1 MSSRKSK
8 LDLLVKVRYQNPLP
22 VPPCP
27 PKLLDIPTN
36 PKRYTR
42 PEFLD
47 AATNEALLSM
57 VVDAECGMPLDLG
70 KWEALWEDG
79 ADDRALNPDPRN
91 SPVLD
96 PKDQALLLDPPGSAV
111 DFGRHHGHG
120 GHGGH
125 HTSGVTPPMPAH
137 VPWLRKTEYI
147 SRDSSAPAPRP
158 AAADIANFQNES
170 VDISREA
177 QLASIENSFAAAL
190 SAEQLDALRHPTKP
204 RLRAVA
210 AYEVLPDADVW
221 ANAYDLFRFSERPGE
236 RGPELDDPR
245 LDCAIMRP
253 MESDG
258 DHFLTYYLTKEDDAA
273 EQFKDS
279 RADPRGI
286 ESLQEEEEATDFHFV
301 RDYEVVKV
309 EQEVPNEFLLV
320 FDDGDITSTSSP
332 NGLSGESG
340 EARRAGAYY
349 KAIERKMLLK
359 KKRTEPIE
367 RFRDKWALVR
377 VAHVPPSQEE
387 AEERAEAHAEV
398 RDPMY
403 LLHSADAEG
412 EDDVDV
418 DVDGDADADGEGE
431 VVVGAAG

>member
-8 LDLLVKVRYQNPLP
+8 LDLLAKVRYQNPLP
-22 VPPCP
+22 APPCP

-36 PKRYTR
+36 PRRYTR

-47 AATNEALLSM
+47 AITNEALLPM

-79 ADDRALNPDPRN
+79 ADDSALNPDPRN
-91 SPVLD
+91 PPPLD
-96 PKDQALLLDPPGSAV
+96 PKDQALLLDPSNSTA
-111 DFGRHHGHG
+111 DFGRHHVHHHAG
-120 GHGGH
+120 G
-125 HTSGVTPPMPAH
+125 TPPVATH
-137 VPWLRKTEYI
+137 VSWLRKTEYI
-147 SRDSSAPAPRP
+147 SRDSSAPTTRTS
-158 AAADIANFQNES
+158 AADITNSQEA

-177 QLASIENSFAAAL
+177 QLASIESSFSAARDADQL
-190 SAEQLDALRHPTKP
+190 SAFRHPTKP
-204 RLRAVA
+204 RLRALA
-210 AYEVLPDADVW
+210 SYEVLPDADVW

-258 DHFLTYYLTKEDDAA
+258 DHFLTYYLTKDDAA
-273 EQFKDS
+273 AEEFKES

-286 ESLQEEEEATDFHFV
+286 DALQEEEEATEFHFV

-320 FDDGDITSTSSP
+320 FDDGDLSLSFTASAS
-332 NGLSGESG
+332 NGIIDGNSDGDE
-340 EARRAGAYY
+340 RRAGAYY
-349 KAIERKMLLK
+349 KMIERKMLLK

-377 VAHVPPSQEE
+377 VAHVPPSHEE
-387 AEERAEAHAEV
+387 AEERAEALAEV
-398 RDPMY
+398 RDPLY

-412 EDDVDV
+412 EDDAE
-418 DVDGDADADGEGE
+418 GDADADGEGE
-431 VVVGAAG
+431 VIVDAPR

>member
-22 VPPCP
+22 APPCP

-47 AATNEALLSM
+47 AVANNALLPM
-57 VVDAECGMPLDLG
+57 IVDAECGMPLDLG
-70 KWEALWEDG
+70 KWEALWEEG
-79 ADDRALNPDPRN
+79 ANDSALNPDPKN
-91 SPVLD
+91 LPTLD
-96 PKDQALLLDPPGSAV
+96 PKDQALLLDPSSSNA
-111 DFGRHHGHG
+111 FSHGEFSRP
-120 GHGGH
+120 
-125 HTSGVTPPMPAH
+125 TSGASTPLPAH

-147 SRDSSAPAPRP
+147 SRDGSYSAHRSTPEMPTQQR
-158 AAADIANFQNES
+158 
-170 VDISREA
+170 VDISHGA
-177 QLASIENSFAAAL
+177 QLSSIESSFAAANDSFDL
-190 SAEQLDALRHPTKP
+190 GALRHPTKP
-204 RLRAVA
+204 GLRAVA
-210 AYEVLPDADVW
+210 SYEVLPDADVW

-258 DHFLTYYLTKEDDAA
+258 DHFLAYYLTKEDEAA
-273 EQFKDS
+273 LRYQES
-279 RADPRGI
+279 RANEAGI
-286 ESLQEEEEATDFHFV
+286 DALQDEDKATEFHFV

-320 FDDGDITSTSSP
+320 FDDGDIEVDVTRP
-332 NGLSGESG
+332 SGGRKKETRG
-340 EARRAGAYY
+340 RGAYY
-349 KAIERKMLLK
+349 KTIERKMLLK
-359 KKRTEPIE
+359 KKRTEVHTLRTFSRPTE

-387 AEERAEAHAEV
+387 ADERAEALAEV
-398 RDPMY
+398 MDPLY
-403 LLHSADAEG
+403 LLQRDVDAEG
-412 EDDVDV
+412 EVED
-418 DVDGDADADGEGE
+418 DGDGGG
-431 VVVGAAG
+431 GAEIDI

>member
-22 VPPCP
+22 APPCP

-47 AATNEALLSM
+47 TATNESVLPM

-79 ADDRALNPDPRN
+79 ADDHALNPDPRN
-91 SPVLD
+91 PPVLD
-96 PKDQALLLDPPGSAV
+96 PKDQALLLDPGSTAP
-111 DFGRHHGHG
+111 DYGRHHGHG
-120 GHGGH
+120 HHGPG
-125 HTSGVTPPMPAH
+125 TPPMSTN
-137 VPWLRKTEYI
+137 VSWLRKTEYI
-147 SRDSSAPAPRP
+147 SRDSSAPSHRP
-158 AAADIANFQNES
+158 AAADITNFRNEA

-177 QLASIENSFAAAL
+177 QLASIENSFAAAR
-190 SAEQLDALRHPTKP
+190 STEQLSSLRHPTKP
-204 RLRAVA
+204 RLRAVST
-210 AYEVLPDADVW
+210 YEVLPDSDVW

-258 DHFLTYYLTKEDDAA
+258 DHFLTYYLTKDDDAA
-273 EQFKDS
+273 EEFKDS

-286 ESLQEEEEATDFHFV
+286 DSLQEEEEATEFHFV

-320 FDDGDITSTSSP
+320 IDDGDLTSSTT
-332 NGLSGESG
+332 NGLNDDET
-340 EARRAGAYY
+340 RRAGAYY
-349 KAIERKMLLK
+349 KMIERKMLLK

-387 AEERAEAHAEV
+387 GEERAEALAEV

-412 EDDVDV
+412 EDDIDA
-418 DVDGDADADGEGE
+418 DGEGDADADGEGE
-431 VVVGAAG
+431 LVVGAAG

>member
-22 VPPCP
+22 APPCP
-27 PKLLDIPTN
+27 PKLLDIPTD

-47 AATNEALLSM
+47 AATNEALLPM

-91 SPVLD
+91 PPLLD
-96 PKDQALLLDPPGSAV
+96 PKDQALLLDPTGSSA
-111 DFGRHHGHG
+111 DFGRHLGHG
-120 GHGGH
+120 NHAGG
-125 HTSGVTPPMPAH
+125 TPPTPAN
-137 VPWLRKTEYI
+137 VSWLRKTEYI
-147 SRDSSAPAPRP
+147 SRDSSAPTPRA
-158 AAADIANFQNES
+158 AAADITNDA

-177 QLASIENSFAAAL
+177 QLASIDSSFAAARG
-190 SAEQLDALRHPTKP
+190 AEQLGSLRHPTKP

-210 AYEVLPDADVW
+210 TYEVFPDADIW

-258 DHFLTYYLTKEDDAA
+258 DHFLSYYLTKDDDAA

-279 RADPRGI
+279 RGDPRGI
-286 ESLQEEEEATDFHFV
+286 DSLQEEEEATEFHFV

-309 EQEVPNEFLLV
+309 EQEVPNEFLIV
-320 FDDGDITSTSSP
+320 FDDGEASSP
-332 NGLSGESG
+332 TTNGLRDDET
-340 EARRAGAYY
+340 RRAGAYY
-349 KAIERKMLLK
+349 KVIERKMLLK

-387 AEERAEAHAEV
+387 AEERADALAEV

-412 EDDVDV
+412 EDDVDA
-418 DVDGDADADGEGE
+418 DGDGDADADGEGE
-431 VVVGAAG
+431 VVVGAAEKPFDV